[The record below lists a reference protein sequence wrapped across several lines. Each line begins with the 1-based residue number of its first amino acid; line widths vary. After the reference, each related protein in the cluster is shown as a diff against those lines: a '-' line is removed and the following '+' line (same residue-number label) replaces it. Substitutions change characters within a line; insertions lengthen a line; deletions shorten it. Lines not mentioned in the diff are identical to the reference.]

1 MTGRARW
8 RAGNRR
14 ATVGDV
20 PDVVVVGQ
28 VGRDLVL
35 RVAGL
40 PGPGGSAAAAER
52 HEVLGGKGANQ
63 AVALA
68 QLGVPV
74 ALVGVVG
81 ADRAGED
88 ALAQAVA
95 DGIDVA
101 GVRRRGGTATALLL
115 DLVEDGGTRRLVES
129 VPDGVLLTAD
139 DVAAAGA
146 LVASCALLS
155 VQLQTPGSAVR
166 AALDRVPRTALVV
179 TDGAPDDDATRTA
192 VLARADAVRADAAEA
207 ALLLGR
213 GLPDLAAVRAAA
225 AELLAAGPRLVSLA
239 AGEDGDLVAWR
250 AGPPPA
256 DDTADDPRWADGA
269 VLVPHLAEAPVDP
282 TGAGDASVAAL
293 AAALLGGAAPE
304 DAAWRAAGAA
314 ALTVARAG
322 GRPALSPSALA
333 GVVSAHRPG

>member
-40 PGPGGSAAAAER
+40 PGPGGSVTAAER

-101 GVRRRGGTATALLL
+101 GVRRRAGTATALLL

-146 LVASCALLS
+146 LIASCALLS

-166 AALDRVPRTALVV
+166 AALDRVPRAALVV
-179 TDGAPDDDATRTA
+179 ADGAPDDDATRTA

-207 ALLLGR
+207 ALLVGR
-213 GLPDLAAVRAAA
+213 ELPDLAAVRAAA

-250 AGPPPA
+250 AGRPPA
-256 DDTADDPRWADGA
+256 ADDPRWAGGA
-269 VLVPHLAEAPVDP
+269 VLVPHLAEAPADP

-293 AAALLGGAAPE
+293 AAALLGGATPE
-304 DAAWRAAGAA
+304 DAAWRAAAAA